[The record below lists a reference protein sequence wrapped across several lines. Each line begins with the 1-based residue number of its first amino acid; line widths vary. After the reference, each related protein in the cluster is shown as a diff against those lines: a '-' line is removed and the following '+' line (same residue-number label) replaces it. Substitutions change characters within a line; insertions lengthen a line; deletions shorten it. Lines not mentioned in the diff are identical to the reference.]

1 MLHFFAP
8 SFHWDITNFSEIGKW
23 KNTRN
28 GKLIDNGIKFDKT
41 NRVNI
46 EIPGDQ
52 KEIMHWQV
60 KKQYGLDIYWSFWT
74 EGI

>member
-1 MLHFFAP
+1 MAH
-8 SFHWDITNFSEIGKW
+8 HTKQIRRECITNFSEIGKW

-60 KKQYGLDIYWSFWT
+60 KKQYGLDIY
-74 EGI
+74 